1 MAEVAILNPDHD
13 SPLKALLRSFPQ
25 ATIYHTPEWRDA
37 VIATYGYRPIYLGYF
52 KGAELAAVLPLMF
65 VKSRLTGRRL
75 VSVPFSNT
83 CGPIGAPEGV
93 GPLVDR
99 ALEVRRELGAKALE
113 IRTQANLNP
122 IDDQRFTKSSY
133 FITSVVGLDA
143 DPAKVWDGFK
153 GKNVRTEVRQ
163 AIKKGIEVREGT
175 REDLG
180 RFYHLFANL
189 RLKHGVPPQ
198 PGAFFEN
205 LWRYLWPDHLHLVVA
220 TYQGEHVASMLN
232 LGYGQTIAGAY
243 LGSDL
248 AYRSHRVHQVLYWK
262 TMELGCLKGY
272 RWFDFLRSPKN
283 DEGLRYFKH
292 RWSAVEVDLEYLYHP
307 QVCGTASTVE
317 ESAKYRIMAA
327 VLKRAPK
334 FVGKGLGRM
343 IYGHLG

>member
-1 MAEVAILNPDHD
+1 MAEVVVLGPEHD
-13 SPLKALLRSFPQ
+13 DRVRALLRDFPQ
-25 ATIYHTPEWRDA
+25 ATIYHTPAWRDA
-37 VIATYGYRPIYLGYF
+37 VTATYGYQPMNLGYLE
-52 KGAELAAVLPLMF
+52 GTELRAVLPLMF
-65 VKSRLTGRRL
+65 VRSRLTGRRL

-83 CGPIGAPEGV
+83 CGPVGRPEGV
-93 GPLVDR
+93 GPLVDK
-99 ALEVRRELGAKALE
+99 ALAMRRDLGAKALE
-113 IRTQANLNP
+113 IRTQSNLNP
-122 IDDQRFTKSSY
+122 IDDERFTKLSY
-133 FITSVVGLDA
+133 FITSVLALDP
-143 DPAKVWDGFK
+143 DPMKVWDGFK

-163 AIKKGIEVREGT
+163 ATKKGIEVREGT
-175 REDLG
+175 REDLEQ
-180 RFYHLFANL
+180 FYRLFANL

-198 PGAFFEN
+198 PFGFFDN
-205 LWRYLWPDHLHLVVA
+205 LWRHLWPDHLHLLVA
-220 TYQGEHVASMLN
+220 TYRGKHVASMLN

-248 AYRSHRVHQVLYWK
+248 AYRSYRVHQLLYWK

-272 RWFDFLRSPKN
+272 RFFDFLRSPKN

-292 RWSAVEVDLEYLYHP
+292 RWSAVEVDLQYLFHP

-317 ESAKYRIMAA
+317 ESAKYKLMAA